1 MGLFQS
7 IPKDVIL
14 THVIPHLLD
23 FRDRFHLCLTCHG
36 FWDNPDPL
44 TKLIQTKKYQEAM
57 SMIVQMTGEKCFYY
71 FVDFLSLEPPYGF
84 SISYV
89 DHVLKFTTNFRAL
102 RFIRDN
108 LLHDRDDR
116 KFFDEQCTIHLYYK
130 FGEDIPEKYF
140 SFLLYRENVC
150 AGFARVGNFYLYKRF
165 YDLYY
170 VEGVSEDE
178 HDDLEHIAFE
188 AGMGGN
194 PDICRHIFDDYGGDF
209 GDSLFKG
216 IAWSGNPKT
225 LELLEPD
232 ERDII
237 TCFQECMKYPSNRD
251 ENFCSIPELNT
262 TCKYLLEN
270 YPEIW
275 EKVKLNKKQKIT
287 F

>member
-14 THVIPHLLD
+14 THIIPYLLD
-23 FRDRFHLCLTCHG
+23 FRDRFHLCLTCHE

-57 SMIVQMTGEKCFYY
+57 SMIVQMTGENCFNY
-71 FVDFLSLEPPYGF
+71 FVDFLSLDPSYHVY
-84 SISYV
+84 ISYK
-89 DHVLKFTTNFRAL
+89 DHVLPFTTNFRTL

-108 LLHDRDDR
+108 LLHEIDDL
-116 KFFDEQCTIHLYYK
+116 KLFDEECAKHLYYK

-140 SFLLYRENVC
+140 RFLLYRENAC
-150 AGFARVGNFYLYKRF
+150 AGFARVGNYNLYKRF

-170 VEGVSEDE
+170 AEGVGEDE
-178 HDDLEHIAFE
+178 GDDLEHIAFE

-194 PDICRHIFDDYGGDF
+194 IEICNHFMNEHSVYTKP
-209 GDSLFKG
+209 LFKG
-216 IAWSGNPKT
+216 IAWSGNPSILKD
-225 LELLEPD
+225 LDPD
-232 ERDII
+232 EYDIMV
-237 TCFQECMKYPSNRD
+237 CFNLCIKFATDDDQD
-251 ENFCSIPELNT
+251 FCSEESLNT

-270 YPEIW
+270 YPEVW